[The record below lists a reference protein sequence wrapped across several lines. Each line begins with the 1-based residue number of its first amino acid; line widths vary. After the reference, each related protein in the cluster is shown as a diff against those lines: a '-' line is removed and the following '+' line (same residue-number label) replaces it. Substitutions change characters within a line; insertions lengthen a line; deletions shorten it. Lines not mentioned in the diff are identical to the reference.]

1 MLSKFKDFVRSKRG
15 ILILAVVIN
24 AGFGFYPVPLFDE
37 DEGFTAEVAREML
50 EKKEFVLLESN
61 FEPRYDKPPLA
72 FWVMAGSLA
81 IAGNNEV
88 AARIPAIVASL
99 FLQYLLFAFM
109 RRRYGEERAVTAGL
123 FVAGAL
129 QFTLMSKSA
138 IADPLLYLFVT
149 AGILFLIRFA
159 EERNRKYLYLFM
171 ICNALAFLTKGPVA
185 LFISGVA
192 VLAVAAWQRN
202 ATFILQVLKP
212 LPLLTFLALVVPWF
226 ALSYGKVGWLLAE
239 DFFFKHNVGRFSEP
253 MEGHSGSWFYYVVV
267 FLAGFLPFSFSHA
280 YGLCRAVKSKTDL
293 TMTVCLA
300 VFVTVFVFFTF
311 SATKLPHYLM
321 PGFFPLALVS
331 SGYFSVKGQQVAGGL
346 AACFTGLLLTAP
358 LAAGRIAPE
367 IPDAYARLLI
377 AGFPAVF
384 GPLYYGVQLAC
395 LAGSLYALRK
405 KSAAFVIFFLISV
418 NSALIAYGLL
428 QQGPV
433 RELAGMVNT
442 DIVMRNHYLPSF
454 SFYRQQAY
462 PVREPVAGEY
472 SVGRI
477 TDFRD
482 YDYEILYEKYGTVWV
497 KIKGPRN

>member
-1 MLSKFKDFVRSKRG
+1 MLSKFKDFIRSKRG
-15 ILILAVVIN
+15 ILILAVLVN

-50 EKKEFVLLESN
+50 EKKEFILLESN

-72 FWVMAGSLA
+72 FWVIAGSLA
-81 IAGNNEV
+81 IGGNNEV
-88 AARIPAIVASL
+88 AARIPGILASL
-99 FLQYLLFAFM
+99 LLQYLLFIFI
-109 RRRYGEERAVTAGL
+109 RKRYGEERAVTSGL

-129 QFTLMSKSA
+129 QFSLMSKSA

-149 AGILFLIRFA
+149 AGILSLIRFA
-159 EERNRKYLYLFM
+159 EERDNKYLYLFM
-171 ICNALAFLTKGPVA
+171 ACNALAFLTKGPVS
-185 LFISGVA
+185 LFISGIA
-192 VLAVAAWQRN
+192 VLAIAARRRS
-202 ATFILQVLKP
+202 AVFILQVLRP
-212 LPLLTFLALVVPWF
+212 LPLLVFLTLVVPWF
-226 ALSYGKVGWLLAE
+226 VLSYGKVGWLLTE
-239 DFFFKHNVGRFSEP
+239 DFFFKHNIGRFSEP
-253 MEGHSGSWFYYVVV
+253 MEGHSGSRLYYFVV
-267 FLAGFLPFSFSHA
+267 FLVGFLPFSFSHV
-280 YGLCRAVKSKTDL
+280 YGLYRAAKSRNDL
-293 TMTVCLA
+293 TMTVCLVVFAA
-300 VFVTVFVFFTF
+300 VFLFFTF

-321 PGFFPLALVS
+321 PGFFPLVLLS
-331 SGYFSVKGQQVAGGL
+331 SGYFSVKWQQVSCGLGAG
-346 AACFTGLLLTAP
+346 LTALLIAAP
-358 LAAGRIAPE
+358 VAAGRIAPE

-384 GPLYYGVQLAC
+384 GPLYYGVQLTC

-405 KSAAFVIFFLISV
+405 KSAVFVIFFLISV
-418 NSALIAYGLL
+418 NSALAAYGLL

-433 RELAGMVNT
+433 KELAGIVNT
-442 DIVMRNHYLPSF
+442 DMVMRNHYLPSF

-482 YDYEILYEKYGTVWV
+482 YHYEMLYEKYGTVWV